1 MRILEEFW
9 YGNIDPHEQS
19 YDMQSRLG
27 KIMSLLTQNES
38 KLLERLNAE
47 EKEIFEKYQ
56 DCHHEITQIVECEAF
71 IKGFR
76 LGGQIML
83 EVCENTDCPFIDEA

>member
-9 YGNIDPHEQS
+9 YGNVNPNEQFF
-19 YDMQSRLG
+19 DERSRFA
-27 KIMSLLTQNES
+27 KVMKLLTQNEG
-38 KLLERLNAE
+38 KLLERLNIE

-56 DCHHEITQIVECEAF
+56 DCQHEIGQIGECEAF

-76 LGGQIML
+76 LGGQMML
-83 EVCENTDCPFIDEA
+83 EVCSDTDCSFIDEK

>member
-9 YGNIDPHEQS
+9 YGNLNPNEQS
-19 YDMQSRLG
+19 FDKQSRFAKVL
-27 KIMSLLTQNES
+27 SLLTQNEG
-38 KLLERLNAE
+38 KLLERMNEE

-56 DCHHEITQIVECEAF
+56 DCHHELTQLGECEAF

-83 EVCENTDCPFIDEA
+83 EVCKETDYPFIDDV

>member
-9 YGNIDPHEQS
+9 YGNLNPNEQS
-19 YDMQSRLG
+19 FGKQSRFAKVL
-27 KIMSLLTQNES
+27 SLLTQNEG
-38 KLLERLNAE
+38 KLLERMNEE

-56 DCHHEITQIVECEAF
+56 DCHHELTQLGECEAF

-83 EVCENTDCPFIDEA
+83 EVCKETDYPFIDDV

>member
-9 YGNIDPHEQS
+9 YGNINPNEQS
-19 YDMQSRLG
+19 FDKQSRFAKVL
-27 KIMSLLTQNES
+27 SLLTQNES
-38 KLLERLNAE
+38 KLLERLNEE

-56 DCHHEITQIVECEAF
+56 NCHHELTQLGECEAF

-76 LGGQIML
+76 LGGQMML
-83 EVCENTDCPFIDEA
+83 EVYENTDCPFIDET

>member
-19 YDMQSRLG
+19 FDKQSRLG
-27 KIMSLLTQNES
+27 KVMSLLAQNES

-56 DCHHEITQIVECEAF
+56 VCHHEITQIVECEAF
-71 IKGFR
+71 INGFR
-76 LGGQIML
+76 LGGQMML
-83 EVCENTDCPFIDEA
+83 EVCENTDCPFIDET